1 MSPFLTCVSP
11 HGSRGHPLPLARRIN
26 GEPPGG
32 LHRER
37 AIAVPLLVLTN
48 QPHPSGCVSVA
59 VPAGGQDVNRL
70 GELTDS
76 QGQLLPLSLAL
87 RFLHSHLRILHRSVP
102 LPKVLRISS
111 WRFRLFQSPS
121 PLTPGEHTS
130 PHGLMGWMKKGL
142 QMPV

>member
-1 MSPFLTCVSP
+1 M
-11 HGSRGHPLPLARRIN
+11 
-26 GEPPGG
+26 
-32 LHRER
+32 
-37 AIAVPLLVLTN
+37 
-48 QPHPSGCVSVA
+48 
-59 VPAGGQDVNRL
+59 NRL

-130 PHGLMGWMKKGL
+130 SHGMDEKRLPDACVIQVFGASAEEIVL
-142 QMPV
+142 QQDMVVCEFNHSA